1 MKTGNYAF
9 FLLQLLLF
17 FNYSYFRN
25 KIFNLTLSTMCHE
38 IREREKKNCGLQ
50 TKLHKFQV
58 TLHCWFTLCWLFSR
72 ALVFMLKYH
81 TSCRPLWI

>member
-9 FLLQLLLF
+9 LLLLY

-25 KIFNLTLSTMCHE
+25 KIFNLTLSTMLCHE
-38 IREREKKNCGLQ
+38 IREREIINCRLQ

-58 TLHCWFTLCWLFSR
+58 TLHCWLTLCWLFSS

-81 TSCRPLWI
+81 TSCRPL